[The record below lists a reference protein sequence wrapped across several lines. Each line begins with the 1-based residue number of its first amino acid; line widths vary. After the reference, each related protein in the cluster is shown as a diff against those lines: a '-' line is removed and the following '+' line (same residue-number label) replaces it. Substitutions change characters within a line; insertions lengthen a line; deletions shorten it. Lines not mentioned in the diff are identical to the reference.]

1 MKKCKKNYIKI
12 LTAMRDNSNDVA
24 KQLEKNGNPELA
36 QKVKAEVAVYQDV
49 IWLLSDYDNSFEEYG
64 KIYFPEEF
72 EK

>member
-1 MKKCKKNYIKI
+1 MRKCKANYIKI

-24 KQLEKNGNPELA
+24 KQFEKNGKTELA
-36 QKVKAEVAVYQDV
+36 QRLKVEVAVYQDV